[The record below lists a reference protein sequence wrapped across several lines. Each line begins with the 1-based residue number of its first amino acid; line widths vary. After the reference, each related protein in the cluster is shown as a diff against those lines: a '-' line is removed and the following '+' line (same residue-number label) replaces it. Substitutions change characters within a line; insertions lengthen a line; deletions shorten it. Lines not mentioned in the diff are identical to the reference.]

1 MNGPRRRRALLGGAV
16 VAAVAV
22 FAWWAKVRI
31 DGLSLDTQSTSTW
44 FRWEYVFERD
54 RTRGE
59 LEEMFRQHLRLTVVP
74 VAVGIVISAALTA
87 LGRRFR
93 WLLAPIYGL
102 GSFLYAIP
110 SLALFGILSTY
121 QSNDTAAIVALT
133 SYTLLIITRNM
144 VEGLDA
150 VPPAA
155 LDAADGMGM
164 SRTQRLVRVELPLAT
179 PTILTGI
186 RVATVTTV
194 GLVGISVVIQLGGFA
209 VLIFDGYERQF
220 TTPLILGTV
229 LSVALA
235 IALDVALRGVGRIA
249 SPWTRRAAGR

>member
-1 MNGPRRRRALLGGAV
+1 MTPNRRRALLAATVV
-16 VAAVAV
+16 VALGL

-31 DGLSLDTQSTSTW
+31 DGLSTDTQANSAW
-44 FRWEYVFERD
+44 FRWEYLFVRE

-59 LEEMFRQHLRLTVVP
+59 LEEMGRQHLQLTIVP
-74 VAVGIVISAALTA
+74 VVAGTVISAAFTA

-102 GSFLYAIP
+102 GAFLYAVP

-121 QSNDTAAIVALT
+121 NSNETAAIIALT

-150 VPPAA
+150 VSPAA

-164 SRTQRLVRVELPLAT
+164 SRWQRLRKVELPLAT
-179 PTILTGI
+179 PAILTGI

-194 GLVGISVVIQLGGFA
+194 GLVGISEVIQLGGFA
-209 VLIFDGYERQF
+209 RLIFDGYEREF

-229 LSVALA
+229 LSVLLA
-235 IALDVALRGVGRIA
+235 VALDLVLRGAGRLVA
-249 SPWTRRAAGR
+249 PWQQRAAR